1 MVYLNLVLTHFFVF
15 KIKSKEILVESREVT
30 TFSCIWILV
39 LTALRSNCEVIRKRP
54 TQLSA

>member
-30 TFSCIWILV
+30 TFSCICILV
-39 LTALRSNCEVIRKRP
+39 LTAVRSNCEVIRKRP
-54 TQLSA
+54 IQLSA